1 MRAGCERRTERP
13 EAPPL
18 WADFFAARIRVKGL
32 LIAAG
37 VMVVLLSLAGF
48 AGRFWWALDLASH
61 FRVQYF
67 VILAGLTAALLLC
80 RAYRPALLFAV
91 VACLNGAMILPL
103 YAAVIPDPPAPAARV
118 LRAMQI
124 NVQMVNTDHA
134 AVLASIR
141 AADPDFVVL
150 VEVDGRWTAGL
161 GALAD
166 DYPHAIEHPRGDAF
180 GIALYSK
187 HPLTSAEIV
196 RYGAPGMPSVLA
208 QVELGGRRFH
218 LLGTHPLPPLG
229 PAAARNRD
237 AQLAAT
243 AEAVRALGH
252 PVLLIGDLNV
262 SPWSFHFRRLLRHSG
277 LRDGTR
283 GRGFQPT
290 WPAGLPPLLIPI
302 DHSLHSPGI
311 QVIDRVVGED
321 VGSDHY
327 PLVVDFV
334 VSEPKG

>member
-1 MRAGCERRTERP
+1 MRAGRDRRRERP
-13 EAPPL
+13 EAPPIM
-18 WADFFAARIRVKGL
+18 ADFFRARLSAKGL
-32 LIAAG
+32 VIAAG
-37 VMVVLLSLAGF
+37 VVVVLLSLAGL
-48 AGRFWWALDLASH
+48 AGGFWWALDLASH

-67 VILAGLTAALLLC
+67 VILAGFAAVLLLV
-80 RAYRPALLFAV
+80 RAYRPAILFA
-91 VACLNGAMILPL
+91 AGAILNGALVLPL
-103 YAAVIPDPPAPAARV
+103 YAAAPPDPPPSARV

-134 AVLASIR
+134 AVLAGIR

-150 VEVDGRWTAGL
+150 VEVDRRWAAGL
-161 GALAD
+161 AALSGA
-166 DYPHAIEHPRGDAF
+166 YPHAIAHPRNDAF

-187 HPLTSAEIV
+187 HPLDRAEIV

-208 QVELGGRRFH
+208 EIELDGRRFH

-229 PAAARNRD
+229 SAAARNRD
-237 AQLAAT
+237 AQLAAI
-243 AEAVRALGH
+243 AEAVRMLPH

-262 SPWSFHFRRLLRHSG
+262 SPWSFHFSRLLRHSG

-302 DHSLHSPGI
+302 DHSLHSPGL
-311 QVIDRVVGED
+311 QVVGRFVGED

-334 VSEPKG
+334 LGGPEG